1 MINTLRLVTDKE
13 KAEILNIFASVF
25 THSSS
30 DSVRRSASEDQVHN
44 HLRNL
49 NIHKSM
55 DHNEMHRRVLREL
68 AGTVTNDI

>member
-1 MINTLRLVTDKE
+1 VRYSVNLFL
-13 KAEILNIFASVF
+13 ILHWQKLF

-49 NIHKSM
+49 NIPKSM
-55 DHNEMHRRVLREL
+55 GHNEMHRRVLREL
-68 AGTVTNDI
+68 AGTVTNDT